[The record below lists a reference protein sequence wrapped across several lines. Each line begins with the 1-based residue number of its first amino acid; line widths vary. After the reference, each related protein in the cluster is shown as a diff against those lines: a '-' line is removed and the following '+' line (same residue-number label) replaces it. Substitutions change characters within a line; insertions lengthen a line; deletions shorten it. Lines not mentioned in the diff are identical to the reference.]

1 MRKLTADEVKQQLD
15 HGESLIFIDARSAES
30 WGKSDQQIPGSLR
43 VPPDEVEKFV
53 AALPKEATMITYCT

>member
-15 HGESLIFIDARSAES
+15 RGESLIFIDARSAES